1 MDITKTLS
9 NSRNFFEKARKKVNM
24 KTVKELNEKWWY
36 RLLKVVVGFLLSL
49 TVIGICTAIFFEF
62 EPQFSNEE
70 SYIKC
75 ENGKEFILSKN
86 GITLFSDYMYSYDT
100 QKARELCRN
109 APIQMTRE
117 EYKLKFGEEPVIEER
132 TAEDT
137 TSRKGLS
144 LAEIKG
150 EKINFEKYRIPQFTL
165 VSVYTDRNWYAI
177 ITFSLLTLLGTLLF
191 LEVSRRIFYYI
202 VLGKLKPPKD

>member
-1 MDITKTLS
+1 
-9 NSRNFFEKARKKVNM
+9 M

-36 RLLKVVVGFLLSL
+36 RLLKVVVGFLSSL

-109 APIQMTRE
+109 TPIQITRE

-132 TAEDT
+132 STEDT

-150 EKINFEKYRIPQFTL
+150 KPIDFEEFPKFTL

-177 ITFSLLTLLGTLLF
+177 IAYSFLTLFGTLLF

-202 VLGKLKPPKD
+202 VLGKLKPSKN